1 MLETKI
7 LLLGVDAVGKT
18 KLLYK
23 LKLNEDVMTIPTI
36 GFNVE
41 TIPYKEKEIIMWDI
55 GGGDKIKELWKHYFG
70 TMKCIIFV
78 IDISNKSRMEEYIET
93 FKLLL
98 NQHKEYRNIPIL
110 IFGNKFN
117 GKIEF
122 EPEELLQKV
131 EVPPELSPSILKGN
145 VLTGEGLTD
154 LLEYIYENIEFTEK
168 EENNNNGE
176 EVGDKVENNNNGDE
190 ENGKKNEKSSYK
202 ISMFGLDNT
211 GKTEI
216 LYLLKF
222 WEKVTTIPTIGYNVE
237 IIKNENWEKNIELWD
252 IGGLEK
258 LRVLWHHY
266 LNDLK
271 GLIWVYDIS
280 QMDKLEEN
288 KNELKKLLADLNGS
302 IPLLIYA
309 NKNDLNAEI
318 TELDFINGIEEYL
331 NKRPYY
337 IQSCNHD
344 DIESYKNGLEWLYNN
359 IVK

>member
-1 MLETKI
+1 MSETKV
-7 LLLGVDAVGKT
+7 LLLGVDDVGKT

-23 LKLNEDVMTIPTI
+23 LKLNEDVMTLPTI

-55 GGGDKIKELWKHYFG
+55 GGGDKIKALWKNYFEK
-70 TMKCIIFV
+70 MKCIIFV
-78 IDISNKSRMEEYIET
+78 LDISKKSRMEEYIET

-131 EVPPELSPSILKGN
+131 EIPPELSPSILKGN

-154 LLEYIYENIEFTEK
+154 LLEYIYENIEFTKK
-168 EENNNNGE
+168 EENNNNG
-176 EVGDKVENNNNGDE
+176 DKVENNNKEKE
-190 ENGKKNEKSSYK
+190 ENSKKKEKPSYK
-202 ISMFGLDNT
+202 ISMLGLDKT

-216 LYLLKF
+216 LYLLNLG
-222 WEKVTTIPTIGYNVE
+222 EKVTTLPTIGFNVE
-237 IIKNENWEKNIELWD
+237 TIENENWEKNLIIWD
-252 IGGLEK
+252 IGGQEK
-258 LRVLWHHY
+258 IRVLWHHY
-266 LNDLK
+266 LKDLN

-280 QMDKLEEN
+280 QLDKLEES
-288 KNELKKLLADLNGS
+288 KNELKKVLNDLNES

-309 NKNDLNAEI
+309 NKNDLNSEI
-318 TELDFINGIEEYL
+318 TEFDFIKGIEEYL

-344 DIESYKNGLEWLYNN
+344 NIESYKNGLQWLYNN
-359 IVK
+359 I